1 MALLLYLPN
10 LEAIHQSSIYQ
21 QYKFFYTLQ
30 WYSQHY
36 TVMRKKHLQ
45 LSKKIQMNLKHVEQ
59 KLETKA
65 YRMYDSIYI
74 KLKIRQNS
82 YIRIWCKS
90 ELKPYDW
97 NGY

>member
-82 YIRIWCKS
+82 YIRI
-90 ELKPYDW
+90 
-97 NGY
+97 